1 MALQFQSSIGTLNA
15 PLQGFLVRK
24 TTPHTGNKEV
34 WDHARDQNHIARI
47 HPRVYHHEV
56 LCVTAAKNNI
66 VEIFK
71 VPETLT

>member
-1 MALQFQSSIGTLNA
+1 MALQVQSGRSALDA
-15 PLQGFLVRK
+15 PIQGFLDTK
-24 TTPHTGNKEV
+24 TTSRAINNEV
-34 WDHARDQNHIARI
+34 WDGPRDQNHIARI

-56 LCVTAAKNNI
+56 LCVTAAKNHI